1 MDKFSLCM
9 QCIYQS
15 PYLYVT
21 NTPLVMQL
29 NELVALVGQHGLG
42 TVEGSRISLL
52 HELLLVICDDRLFFL
67 LLLQLFI
74 LLFWRSI
81 VAELLRIEVFLVL
94 VDIQL
99 GIAKLGVDRHYTF
112 G

>member
-1 MDKFSLCM
+1 
-9 QCIYQS
+9 
-15 PYLYVT
+15 
-21 NTPLVMQL
+21 MQL
-29 NELVALVGQHGLG
+29 DELVAVVGQHGLG

-52 HELLLVICDDRLFFL
+52 HELLLLLVICDDRLFFL